1 MQVFGLPGHIIRNAR
16 GASRLLAAQT
26 PTIEAA
32 RRRDALARWRKA
44 MAQGLTSE
52 QAARAVGFP
61 RSTLYRWRK
70 RAEPLSRWPRRL
82 RQPRRPEGLAG
93 AVERLRLDHPM
104 WGKEKLGPIL
114 RKQGYATSN
123 ATVGRIIGALIRRG
137 TVQPVPALIRKVA
150 ARTAP
155 RKRPHAIRKP
165 KGVTFEKP
173 GDVVQIDTLSIYP
186 LPGVSIKHFNAYD
199 PFAKWTVARPCKR
212 ATAKNAAEFLDA
224 VLKQMPDPSKPSRST
239 EAPSSWP
246 SSSRPAP
253 PKTSPSMSCRPD
265 RPSSTGPSSAATG
278 PGAMSSMP
286 APTCQCESTK
296 SPKWSRPS
304 NTSITTTDPTQ
315 PLQEKPQPSTSLSAE
330 PTKLPRPT
338 CPEPGQGLD
347 VRRGPS

>member
-16 GASRLLAAQT
+16 GASRRLAAQA
-26 PTIEAA
+26 PDIEAA

-52 QAARAVGFP
+52 QAAKAVGFP

-70 RAEPLSRWPRRL
+70 RAEPLIRRPRRL
-82 RQPRRPEGLAG
+82 RQPRRPQGLAE

-114 RKQGYATSN
+114 RKQGYATSD

-165 KGVTFEKP
+165 KTVTFEKP
-173 GDVVQIDTLSIYP
+173 GDVVQIDTLSIDP
-186 LPGVSIKHFNAYD
+186 LPGVAIKHFNAYD

-212 ATAKNAAEFLDA
+212 ATAKSAAEFLDA
-224 VLKQMPDPSKPSRST
+224 VLMQMPDPVQAIQIDGGSEFMAEFELACADKNLPLYVLPPRSPKLNGAVERCNGAWRYEFYACADLPMRIDKIAQMVEAFQHLYNHHRPHAALAGKTPSRIPRYP
-239 EAPSSWP
+239 PSQP
-246 SSSRPAP
+246 IP
-253 PKTSPSMSCRPD
+253 PVPYVMSQD
-265 RPSSTGPSSAATG
+265 SHLA
-278 PGAMSSMP
+278 
-286 APTCQCESTK
+286 
-296 SPKWSRPS
+296 
-304 NTSITTTDPTQ
+304 
-315 PLQEKPQPSTSLSAE
+315 L
-330 PTKLPRPT
+330 
-338 CPEPGQGLD
+338 
-347 VRRGPS
+347 

>member
-26 PTIEAA
+26 PDIEAA

-52 QAARAVGFP
+52 QAAKAVGFP
-61 RSTLYRWRK
+61 RSTLYRWQK
-70 RAEPLSRWPRRL
+70 RAAPLSRRPRRL
-82 RQPRRPEGLAG
+82 RQPRRPEGLAE

-137 TVQPVPALIRKVA
+137 TVQPVPALVRKIA

-165 KGVTFEKP
+165 KTVTFEKP

-224 VLKQMPDPSKPSRST
+224 VLMQMPDPVKAIQIDGGSEFMAEFEQACANKNLPLYVL
-239 EAPSSWP
+239 
-246 SSSRPAP
+246 P
-253 PKTSPSMSCRPD
+253 PR
-265 RPSSTGPSSAATG
+265 
-278 PGAMSSMP
+278 
-286 APTCQCESTK
+286 
-296 SPKWSRPS
+296 SPKLNGAVERCNGAWRYVFYACADLPMRIDKIAQMVEAFQHLYNHHRPHGALAGKTPAEYLATRRA
-304 NTSITTTDPTQ
+304 NET
-315 PLQEKPQPSTSLSAE
+315 PQSHMS
-330 PTKLPRPT
+330 
-338 CPEPGQGLD
+338 
-347 VRRGPS
+347 